1 MIATISRIGFHVTV
15 ASSGLGEKKNKQKNE
30 DLDSNMCVHVC
41 LQGFFFPPFFV
52 VFE

>member
-15 ASSGLGEKKNKQKNE
+15 ASSGLGEKKTKKE

-41 LQGFFFPPFFV
+41 LQGFFPLLFCGV
-52 VFE
+52 